1 MEFSMI
7 RYILCFCL
15 FSLIVSCGP
24 LAKNPTTSSSDA
36 GASSQAS
43 SFYYD
48 FDDILVPRE
57 LSLIP
62 EKSIFFES
70 PSVKTGVLAFDGRVD
85 AVSLFNFFLNNMPKD
100 NWKLRS
106 YFKYGVYLMV
116 FEKADKDCIMTITDS
131 ALKTQ
136 LQVWV
141 APRLSA
147 GETLSPAITPKI
159 KK

>member
-1 MEFSMI
+1 MI
-7 RYILCFCL
+7 RNFVFFFIIYLCL
-15 FSLIVSCGP
+15 ACGP
-24 LAKNPTTSSSDA
+24 LTKNATNTQPEG

-70 PSVKTGVLAFDGRVD
+70 PSVKTGVLAFSGRVD

-116 FEKADKDCIMTITDS
+116 FEKSDKDCIMAIIDS
-131 ALKTQ
+131 PLKTQ

-147 GETLSPAITPKI
+147 GETLSPTIVPK
-159 KK
+159 K